1 MSADADPGDVPIR
14 ASPPTDALRLALETA
29 LDAVVVMRD
38 DGIVADWND
47 QAVNVFG
54 WTREEAVGHAM
65 ADLIIPERYR
75 QAHKNGLERYLSSGE
90 ATVLGRRIEVSAIR
104 KNGEEFPVEL
114 AIAPIQ
120 GDRLLFIGFLRDMT
134 ERNALRQAQSE
145 VARMS
150 QRMAMG
156 EMAASIVHEI
166 NQPLAAI
173 AANADA
179 GQRWLARERPDI
191 EEARAAFKRIVGDS
205 HRASAIIDEI
215 RLMFRHDGMTMTALD
230 VNELIREVL
239 SLLRGD
245 LENHRIGVDAA
256 LPDGLPPVS
265 ANAVQLRQVMVN
277 LITNAADAMS
287 TVMNRQRLLR
297 LTDASARAGRPSD
310 YSGGHWKR
318 NRSAAR
324 RPHLRTVFYD
334 QIPRHGHGAVDLP
347 LHRRK
352 SRRPSF
358 GRAGPDARIDLSGLV
373 AGRTAGRGR
382 SGGRYAIARQAP
394 PACCGC
400 V

>member
-14 ASPPTDALRLALETA
+14 AAPPTDALRLALETA

-54 WTREEAVGHAM
+54 WTRAEAVGRAM

-75 QAHKNGLERYLSSGE
+75 QAHKNGLERYLATDE

-114 AIAPIQ
+114 AIAPIR
-120 GDRLLFIGFLRDMT
+120 GDRLLFIGFLRDTT

-230 VNELIREVL
+230 VNALIREVL
-239 SLLRGD
+239 ALLRGD

-256 LPDGLPPVS
+256 LPEGLPPVS

-297 LTDASARAGRPSD
+297 LTTQAHEPGGLLITVEDTGSGIDPQHADRIFEPFFTTKSQGMGMGLSICRSIVENH
-310 YSGGHWKR
+310 GGH
-318 NRSAAR
+318 
-324 RPHLRTVFYD
+324 
-334 QIPRHGHGAVDLP
+334 
-347 LHRRK
+347 
-352 SRRPSF
+352 
-358 GRAGPDARIDLSGLV
+358 LSV
-373 AGRTAGRGR
+373 APGRTHGSIFQVSLPA
-382 SGGRYAIARQAP
+382 AP
-394 PACCGC
+394 PVAAATAA
-400 V
+400 VTP

>member
-14 ASPPTDALRLALETA
+14 AAPPTDALRLALETA

-54 WTREEAVGHAM
+54 WTRAEAVGRAM

-75 QAHKNGLERYLSSGE
+75 QAHKNGLERYLATGE

-114 AIAPIQ
+114 AIAPIR

-230 VNELIREVL
+230 VNALIREVL
-239 SLLRGD
+239 ALLRGD

-256 LPDGLPPVS
+256 LPEGLPPVS

-297 LTDASARAGRPSD
+297 LTTQAHEPGGLLITVEDTGNGIDPQHAGRIFEPFFTTKSQGMGMGL
-310 YSGGHWKR
+310 SICRSIVENHGGH
-318 NRSAAR
+318 
-324 RPHLRTVFYD
+324 L
-334 QIPRHGHGAVDLP
+334 
-347 LHRRK
+347 
-352 SRRPSF
+352 
-358 GRAGPDARIDLSGLV
+358 LV
-373 AGRTAGRGR
+373 APGRTHGSIFQVSLPA
-382 SGGRYAIARQAP
+382 AP
-394 PACCGC
+394 PVAAAA
-400 V
+400 VAVTP